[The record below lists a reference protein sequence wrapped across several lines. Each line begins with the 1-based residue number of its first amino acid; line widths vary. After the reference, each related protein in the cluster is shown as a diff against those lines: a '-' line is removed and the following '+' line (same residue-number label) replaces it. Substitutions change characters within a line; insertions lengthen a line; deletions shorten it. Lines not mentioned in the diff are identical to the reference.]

1 MVFILIPIKK
11 IESVTE
17 FTVFTF
23 WQVLNETYSSFNSN
37 YALKLIRAPE
47 FGIAKYLLKLIC
59 VGLRANVCTNQ
70 FISHSLMIDVY
81 GTLKESTL

>member
-1 MVFILIPIKK
+1 MSFEILKKILKILLVVIIPPMVFILIPIKK

-47 FGIAKYLLKLIC
+47 FGIAKY
-59 VGLRANVCTNQ
+59 
-70 FISHSLMIDVY
+70 
-81 GTLKESTL
+81 

>member
-47 FGIAKYLLKLIC
+47 FGTAKY
-59 VGLRANVCTNQ
+59 
-70 FISHSLMIDVY
+70 
-81 GTLKESTL
+81 